1 MGSHIQVMCINAAPL
16 SHSLLQL
23 PTNIRDWWHDLPASI
38 FNSIPRFQPEQ
49 KTPDCISTML
59 TSLQATLGDQSYSNG
74 RSSTSS
80 SSADIATVYTSP
92 AKVRTKV
99 PNTNDIEVRVGKPPY
114 ARFIHIPGSAL
125 KACPVLRARLVQGCR
140 IINSDVDVFEIILDY
155 LGSSSLLRRLR
166 PSAKKPLK
174 QLTGGCDTM
183 LKLAKAWHLADM
195 LDDVRLQNKLV
206 DTYRAFYLEL
216 LNAHAQTPLEHEPFI
231 YLEDHI
237 GTHTKIEKFIIDFFA
252 GLTRHTGDFSAEE
265 LLPFR
270 HDVAQSLKLRRA
282 QLVVLRLSNDMI
294 ATGNGC
300 FNVSKLDTTKHASL
314 HVTMPIK
321 VSSSTD
327 LSSSSS
333 KRSCSTSMSSSSV
346 SPHITPRA
354 PMSVSSLIC
363 GRGHRMRLPLPET
376 TSSTGQSEV
385 MVSHTLRSALKPNF
399 GAALQPS
406 HTRSVSLMTS
416 PPSGAPFVR
425 HRPVARR
432 RETVFESDEDSSDED
447 TVYDL
452 FPPRLPTLPR
462 SINELFGTSVTTDV

>member
-1 MGSHIQVMCINAAPL
+1 M
-16 SHSLLQL
+16 
-23 PTNIRDWWHDLPASI
+23 
-38 FNSIPRFQPEQ
+38 F
-49 KTPDCISTML
+49 
-59 TSLQATLGDQSYSNG
+59 TSLQATPGDRSYFDG

-80 SSADIATVYTSP
+80 STTDIATVYTFP
-92 AKVRTKV
+92 AKVRIRA
-99 PNTNDIEVRVGKPPY
+99 PDTNDIQVRVGTPPY

-140 IINSDVDVFEIILDY
+140 IMNTDADVFEIILDY

-166 PSAKKPLK
+166 PSAKNPSK
-174 QLTGGCDTM
+174 QLMSGCDTM

-195 LDDVRLQNKLV
+195 LDDIRLQNKLV

-216 LNAHAQTPLEHEPFI
+216 LDAHAQIPLEHEPFL

-237 GTHTKIEKFIIDFFA
+237 GTQTKIEKFMIDFFA

-282 QLVVLRLSNDMI
+282 QLVVLRLSDDMI
-294 ATGNGC
+294 ATGNAC
-300 FNVSKLDTTKHASL
+300 FNVSNLDTTKHAAL

-333 KRSCSTSMSSSSV
+333 RRNYSTSTSTSSV
-346 SPHITPRA
+346 YPPVTPRA
-354 PMSVSSLIC
+354 PISINSLIC
-363 GRGHRMRLPLPET
+363 GRGHRMRVSLPGT
-376 TSSTGQSEV
+376 TSLIGQSEV
-385 MVSHTLRSALKPNF
+385 TVSHPQISALQPNF
-399 GAALQPS
+399 GAAFGPS

-416 PPSGAPFVR
+416 PPSGAPFVGY
-425 HRPVARR
+425 RPVARR
-432 RETVFESDEDSSDED
+432 RETVFGSDDDSSDED

-452 FPPRLPTLPR
+452 FPPRLPALPR
-462 SINELFGTSVTTDV
+462 SINELFGTSVTADA